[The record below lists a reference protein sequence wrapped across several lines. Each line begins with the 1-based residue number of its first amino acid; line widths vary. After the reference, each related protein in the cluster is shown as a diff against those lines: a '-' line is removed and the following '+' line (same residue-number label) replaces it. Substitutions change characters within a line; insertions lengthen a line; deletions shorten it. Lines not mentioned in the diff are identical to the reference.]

1 MLKYLIVQLCD
12 SATSFCFY
20 KSKNISSNNLISLD
34 NLKVGLLWA
43 MKENL
48 IAQFVYPN
56 YALPNEYYDLIDTV
70 EHVDIKAGDSNA
82 DIPIYNGIKELTDG
96 VDDNSTP
103 KVLRLSKKDFFE
115 NVDII
120 SKYPIINIIITDIYT
135 LDEREQKEYKNALL
149 KIARS
154 VKDRIMQNELTHV
167 NLLTSRIQLSSMN
180 NCNAGVETITLAP
193 DGNFYICPAFYFDK
207 EACVGNPIN
216 GLEIPNSQL
225 YKMEFSP
232 ICKKCDSYQCKRCV
246 WLNKKMTYEVNIPG
260 HEQCVTSHIERN
272 ASKELLET
280 LKEAGAINTD
290 ITIEDIDYLD
300 PFDKF

>member
-20 KSKNISSNNLISLD
+20 ESRHKSSKNLIPLD
-34 NLKVGLLWA
+34 NLKAGLLWA

-48 IAQFVYPN
+48 IVQFVYPH
-56 YALPNEYYDLIDTV
+56 YELPKEYYDLIDTV
-70 EHVDIKAGDSNA
+70 DHVNIKAGDFNA
-82 DIPIYNGIKELTDG
+82 DIPVYNGIKELTDG
-96 VDDNSTP
+96 IDDNSSP
-103 KVLRLSKKDFFE
+103 KVLRLSKKEFFE

-120 SKYPIINIIITDIYT
+120 SKYPIINIIVTDIHT
-135 LDEREQKEYKNALL
+135 LDEQEQQNYKDVLL

-154 VKDRIMQNELTHV
+154 VKDRLMRNELTHV

-207 EACVGNPIN
+207 EASVGNPIT

-260 HEQCVTSHIERN
+260 HEQCVASHIERN
-272 ASKELLET
+272 ASKDLLES
-280 LKEAGAINTD
+280 LREAGAINTD